1 MTKRKS
7 FAALL
12 ALGTAALTAA
22 GSDARP
28 ARENAANHS
37 LDSENQPVVQRFEF
51 VLDLAGGPEGVSDPE
66 LARLDSW
73 FHSLGLAYGDRI
85 SVDGA
90 YGGRARADIGRVA
103 AAYGL
108 LLADGAPI
116 TPGAIRSGAV
126 RVVVSR
132 GVASVPGCPKW
143 RNAEG
148 PSVTSANYGCATN
161 TNLAAMIAD
170 PNDLVLGQAGSPF
183 SDPVAAAK
191 AIKVYRETPPT
202 GTKGLQANATSS
214 SSTGSH

>member
-12 ALGTAALTAA
+12 ALGTVALTAVGA
-22 GSDARP
+22 DARP
-28 ARENAANHS
+28 ARYESAANHS

-51 VLDLAGGPEGVSDPE
+51 VLDLAGGPQGVSDPE
-66 LARLDSW
+66 LARLDAW
-73 FHSLGLAYGDRI
+73 FHSLGLGYGDRI
-85 SVDGA
+85 SVDGP
-90 YGGRARADIGRVA
+90 YGGGRARADVGRVA

-116 TPGAIRSGAV
+116 TPGALRSGAV

-161 TNLAAMIAD
+161 TNLAAMVAD
-170 PNDLVLGQAGSPF
+170 PNDLVLGQVGSPVG
-183 SDPVAAAK
+183 DPVAAAK
-191 AIKVYRETPPT
+191 AIKVYRDTPPT
-202 GTKGLQANATSS
+202 GSKGLTAITTSS
-214 SSTGSH
+214 SGNH